1 MNVVGETVMLQN
13 QIITLKNKNGHSP
26 ITCEYAGGCFK
37 LNEQGVSFLGKDKD
51 GSPMAPKWICSP
63 LYVVAKTRDAKSGE
77 WGRLLEWQDDDGVI
91 HQWAMPLALLQGDA
105 SEVRRELA
113 SLGLTIS
120 PHRISRDLLATYL
133 QVFPVEDRARCV
145 EKLGWH
151 ENLFVTPAQIFGHSS
166 EKIVFQNSHAIESAM
181 SVSGTVDDWRE
192 SIGHLASGNSRLVF
206 AIAAAFAPALAK
218 IAGEDSGGFHFR
230 GASSSGKS
238 TALKVAASVWGN
250 PQSYCRLWRSTTN
263 GLEGLAA
270 LHNDGLLILDELS
283 QMDPKE
289 AGEAAYLL
297 ANGQGKTRASRH
309 GTVKPSSRWSLFF
322 LSAGEESLM
331 SLMARAGQKTNA
343 GQEIR
348 LADIEADAGLNKGIF
363 EKIHNQLSPASMA
376 LSLKEYSSK
385 YYGAVG
391 MAWLQKVVENQ
402 PSIATGIADAMQEFV
417 KSAVLPDSTGQII
430 RVARRFALVAVAGE
444 LASQYG
450 LTGWQEG
457 EATYA
462 AYKCYRAWLDHFGI
476 EGNKEDRAILAQVRA
491 FFESHGASRFD
502 NIRTPNNERIQN
514 RAGFYLTDDAGF
526 RVYMVLTEVFKKELC
541 MGFEPRMV
549 VRVLMNEGWLKP
561 AADGSPSHKPR
572 IRGVG
577 TPRLYMFTDKIW
589 GGE

>member
-1 MNVVGETVMLQN
+1 MLQN
-13 QIITLKNKNGHSP
+13 QIITLKNKNGHNP
-26 ITCEYAGGCFK
+26 ITCEYSGGCFK

-51 GSPMAPKWICSP
+51 GNPMAPRWICSP
-63 LYVVAKTRDAKSGE
+63 LFVVAKTRDAKSGE

-120 PHRISRDLLATYL
+120 PHKISRDLLTTYL

-151 ENLFVTPAQIFGHSS
+151 ENLFVTPSQIIGHSC

-192 SIGHLASGNSRLVF
+192 SIGQLASGNSRLIF
-206 AIAAAFAPALAK
+206 AISAAFAPALAK

-250 PQSYCRLWRSTTN
+250 PQAYCRLWRSTTN

-309 GTVKPSSRWSLFF
+309 GTAKLSSRWSLFF

-348 LADIEADAGLNKGIF
+348 LADIEADAGFNMGLF
-363 EKIHNQLSPASMA
+363 EKIHNQLSPATMA

-391 MAWLQKVVENQ
+391 MAWLQQVVANQ
-402 PSIATGIADAMQEFV
+402 QSIATDIADAVQEFV
-417 KSAVLPDSTGQII
+417 NSAILPDSTGQII

-444 LASQYG
+444 LATQYG
-450 LTGWQEG
+450 LTGWNEG
-457 EATYA
+457 ESTDA
-462 AYKCYRAWLDHFGI
+462 AYKCYRVWLEHFGM

-491 FFESHGASRFD
+491 FFESHGSSRFD
-502 NIRTPNNERIQN
+502 NIREPNNERIQN
-514 RAGFYLTDDAGF
+514 RAGFFYTDDAGF
-526 RVYMVLTEVFKKELC
+526 RMYMVLTEVFKKELC
-541 MGFEPRMV
+541 QGFEPRTV
-549 VRVLMNEGWLKP
+549 VRVLINEGWLKP
-561 AADGSPSHKPR
+561 ATDGMPTHKPR
-572 IRGVG
+572 IKGVG
-577 TPRLYMFTDKIW
+577 TPRVYVFTNKIW

>member
-51 GSPMAPKWICSP
+51 GNPMAPKWICSP

-206 AIAAAFAPALAK
+206 AISAAFAPALAK

-250 PQSYCRLWRSTTN
+250 PQAYCRLWRSTTN

-331 SLMARAGQKTNA
+331 SLMAR
-343 GQEIR
+343 
-348 LADIEADAGLNKGIF
+348 
-363 EKIHNQLSPASMA
+363 
-376 LSLKEYSSK
+376 
-385 YYGAVG
+385 VG
-391 MAWLQKVVENQ
+391 
-402 PSIATGIADAMQEFV
+402 
-417 KSAVLPDSTGQII
+417 
-430 RVARRFALVAVAGE
+430 
-444 LASQYG
+444 
-450 LTGWQEG
+450 
-457 EATYA
+457 
-462 AYKCYRAWLDHFGI
+462 
-476 EGNKEDRAILAQVRA
+476 
-491 FFESHGASRFD
+491 
-502 NIRTPNNERIQN
+502 
-514 RAGFYLTDDAGF
+514 
-526 RVYMVLTEVFKKELC
+526 
-541 MGFEPRMV
+541 
-549 VRVLMNEGWLKP
+549 
-561 AADGSPSHKPR
+561 
-572 IRGVG
+572 
-577 TPRLYMFTDKIW
+577 
-589 GGE
+589 

>member
-1 MNVVGETVMLQN
+1 MLQN
-13 QIITLKNKNGHSP
+13 QIITLKNKNSHSP

-51 GSPMAPKWICSP
+51 GNPMAPKWICSP

-77 WGRLLEWQDDDGVI
+77 WGRLLEWQDDDGI
-91 HQWAMPLALLQGDA
+91 THQWAMPLALLQGDA

-120 PHRISRDLLATYL
+120 PHRVSRDLLATYL

-151 ENLFVTPAQIFGHSS
+151 GNLFVTASQIIGHSS

-192 SIGHLASGNSRLVF
+192 SIGYLASGNSRLVF
-206 AIAAAFAPALAK
+206 AIAMAFAPALAK

-289 AGEAAYLL
+289 GGEAAYLL

-391 MAWLQKVVENQ
+391 MAWLQKVVANQ
-402 PSIATGIADAMQEFV
+402 SSIATNIADAMQEFV
-417 KSAVLPDSTGQII
+417 NSAVLPDSTGQII

-457 EATYA
+457 EAIYA
-462 AYKCYRAWLDHFGI
+462 AYKCYRTWLEHFGM
-476 EGNKEDRAILAQVRA
+476 EGNKEDRAILAQVRV

-514 RAGFYLTDDAGF
+514 RAGFYCTDDAGF

-541 MGFEPRMV
+541 LGFEPRMV
-549 VRVLMNEGWLKP
+549 VRVLLNEGWLKP
-561 AADGSPSHKPR
+561 AADGLPSHKPR
-572 IRGVG
+572 IKGVG
-577 TPRLYMFTDKIW
+577 TPRLYVFTDKIW

>member
-1 MNVVGETVMLQN
+1 MLQN

-26 ITCEYAGGCFK
+26 RICEYAGGCFK
-37 LNEQGVSFLGKDKD
+37 LNEQGVSFHGKDKD
-51 GSPMAPKWICSP
+51 GNQMAPKWICSP

-77 WGRLLEWQDDDGVI
+77 WGRLLEWQDDDGII

-105 SEVRRELA
+105 SEVRRELV

-151 ENLFVTPAQIFGHSS
+151 ESLFVTPSQIFGHSS

-181 SVSGTVDDWRE
+181 SISGTVDDWRE
-192 SIGHLASGNSRLVF
+192 SIGRLASGNSRLIF
-206 AIAAAFAPALAK
+206 AISSAFAPALAK

-250 PQSYCRLWRSTTN
+250 PQAYCRLWRSTTN

-309 GTVKPSSRWSLFF
+309 GTVKQSSRWSLFF

-331 SLMARAGQKTNA
+331 SLMARVGQKTNA

-348 LADIEADAGLNKGIF
+348 LADIEADAGLHKGIF

-402 PSIATGIADAMQEFV
+402 SGIATDISNAMQEFV
-417 KSAVLPDSTGQII
+417 NSVVLPDSTGQII

-444 LASQYG
+444 LASKYG
-450 LTGWQEG
+450 LTDWREG
-457 EATYA
+457 ESTYA
-462 AYKCYRAWLDHFGI
+462 AYKCYRTWLEHFGI

-502 NIRTPNNERIQN
+502 NIKTPNNERIQN
-514 RAGFYLTDDAGF
+514 RAGFYYTDDAGF

-541 MGFEPRMV
+541 LGFEPRMV

-561 AADGSPSHKPR
+561 AADGSSSHKLR
-572 IRGVG
+572 IKGVG
-577 TPRLYMFTDKIW
+577 TPRLYIFTDKIW